1 MSYCFP
7 NTLPSKDVFSR
18 IKGQLWLWYKFPSFL
33 GVNILCKFHQWRNAL
48 WYILH
53 TTYLFKVGVDG
64 RVQDTLAMSLIHHY
78 KGLNLKF
85 KVQMYVI
92 YHIKYT
98 SIYVTVLYHHSN
110 ADCTLPKGLHLLSK
124 NWYIVKLFYP
134 SIYFQLVNKLI
145 NKIIL
150 FWKFGQF

>member
-98 SIYVTVLYHHSN
+98 SIYVTLNIRAYM
-110 ADCTLPKGLHLLSK
+110 
-124 NWYIVKLFYP
+124 YLFYTTIKMLIARYQKVF
-134 SIYFQLVNKLI
+134 IYWA
-145 NKIIL
+145 KIDTL
-150 FWKFGQF
+150 